1 MAQNSPMEECICRED
16 WVKSGGM
23 GKVPQLEAY
32 EKQAGWVKSG
42 GMGKTPQYMS
52 HADAC
57 VGYHAIT
64 W

>member
-1 MAQNSPMEECICRED
+1 MGKTPQPEADRKQAG

-23 GKVPQLEAY
+23 GKTPQPEAY
-32 EKQAGWVKSG
+32 GKQAGWVKSV